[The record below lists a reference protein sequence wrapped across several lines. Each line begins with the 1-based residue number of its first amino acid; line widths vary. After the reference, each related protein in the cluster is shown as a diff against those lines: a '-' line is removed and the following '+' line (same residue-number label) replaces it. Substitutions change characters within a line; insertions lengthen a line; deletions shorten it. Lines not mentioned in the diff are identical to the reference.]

1 MLKNPDNKQRG
12 CFIDPITTDPAGE
25 CQVVDYPTYRARR
38 GQYVTGAN
46 MPIPEGTDYTCT
58 FASRAEAV
66 AFCEK
71 ENYVICSSPGA
82 AEEQ

>member
-1 MLKNPDNKQRG
+1 MLKNPDSSQRG
-12 CFIDPITTDPAGE
+12 CFIDPLTTDPAGE
-25 CQVVDYPTYRARR
+25 CQVVDYPTYRANH

-46 MPIPEGTDYTCT
+46 MPIPEGTDYTGV

-71 ENYVICSSPGA
+71 ENYVICSSPKA
-82 AEEQ
+82 AGEQ